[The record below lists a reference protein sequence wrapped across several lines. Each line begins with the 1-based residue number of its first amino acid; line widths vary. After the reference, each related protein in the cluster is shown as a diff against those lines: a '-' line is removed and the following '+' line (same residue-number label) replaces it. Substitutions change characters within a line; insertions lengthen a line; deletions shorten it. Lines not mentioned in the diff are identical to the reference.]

1 MDKIEFETCEL
12 CLLGKMTK
20 KPFPREKR
28 AIKLL
33 DVIHSDIYEQQEV
46 KTHWGKEYFIMFIND
61 YSIFGYVSMI
71 AQKSGGISIFD

>member
-12 CLLGKMTK
+12 CLSGKMTK

-33 DVIHSDIYEQQEV
+33 DVIHSDICEQQEV

-71 AQKSGGISIFD
+71 AQKSGGISIFY